1 MRDDLDQVHG
11 HGDGQA
17 HGHSHTKEQQP
28 PPGISVVLDI
38 GGEVGAL
45 VVHLASVPP
54 GGELEARP
62 QGDDSRRLHTGV
74 HLRPSDQGD
83 VLVAVFPEVLA
94 GAYELLDVKG
104 AADAQAIAEV
114 TVHGGQVTELDLR

>member
-1 MRDDLDQVHG
+1 MRDDLDPVHH
-11 HGDGQA
+11 HGDGDA
-17 HGHSHTKEQQP
+17 HEHSHTSEQQP

-45 VVHLASVPP
+45 IVHLASVPP

-62 QGDDSRRLHTGV
+62 QGDDSRRFHTGV
-74 HLRPSDQGD
+74 HLRTSDQGE

-94 GAYELLDVKG
+94 GVYELLDMKG
-104 AADAQAIAEV
+104 AADAQ
-114 TVHGGQVTELDLR
+114 TVAVATIHGGQVTELELR

>member
-1 MRDDLDQVHG
+1 MSDHHDHG
-11 HGDGQA
+11 HG

-45 VVHLASVPP
+45 VVHLSSVPP

-62 QGDDSRRLHTGV
+62 RGDDRRRFHTGV
-74 HLRPSDQGD
+74 HPRPSDQGQ

-94 GAYELLDVKG
+94 GEYELLDVKG
-104 AADAQAIAEV
+104 AADAEAVAEV
-114 TVHGGQVTELDLR
+114 TIEGGQVTELDLR